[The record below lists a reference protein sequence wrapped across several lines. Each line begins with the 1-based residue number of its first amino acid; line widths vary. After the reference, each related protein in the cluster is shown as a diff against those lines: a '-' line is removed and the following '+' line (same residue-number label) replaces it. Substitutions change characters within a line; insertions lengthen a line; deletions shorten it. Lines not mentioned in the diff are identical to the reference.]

1 MVRSNNESECHGA
14 IGFVNRDRMLSL
26 LKYAKNIIAGD
37 RDTLIKKVSKSI
49 DTITRKDGSSS
60 YW

>member
-1 MVRSNNESECHGA
+1 
-14 IGFVNRDRMLSL
+14 MLSL